1 MQAALRPY
9 ATAGVALVGAS
20 VIAVSPV
27 IATPTALEEARD
39 AAVHLS
45 ALVNPIDAFR
55 PVFEATVADLQQLG
69 QVIGA
74 RSHADLGADHPKPDQ
89 RGRQHRRSP

>member
-39 AAVHLS
+39 ARC
-45 ALVNPIDAFR
+45 IC
-55 PVFEATVADLQQLG
+55 
-69 QVIGA
+69 
-74 RSHADLGADHPKPDQ
+74 Q
-89 RGRQHRRSP
+89 RW

>member
-27 IATPTALEEARD
+27 TLTPTAVQEVRAS
-39 AAVHLS
+39 AVRLS
-45 ALVNPIDAFR
+45 SLVNPIDVFAPLIESAIAKSR
-55 PVFEATVADLQQLG
+55 PLG
-69 QVIGA
+69 RPSSTI
-74 RSHADLGADHPKPDQ
+74 P
-89 RGRQHRRSP
+89 RRS